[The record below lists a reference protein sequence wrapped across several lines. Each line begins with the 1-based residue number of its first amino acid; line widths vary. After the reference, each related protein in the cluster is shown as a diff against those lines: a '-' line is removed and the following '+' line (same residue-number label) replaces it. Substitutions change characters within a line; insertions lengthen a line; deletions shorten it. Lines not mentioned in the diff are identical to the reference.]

1 MPGYFSAMMTNAKAM
16 RARRASRSRI
26 AGVAVGLACIATA
39 LASAGCGASGV
50 IDPVAKA
57 ATNSTGAAGYRM
69 TMTMQMSSPALPSAI
84 TATGNGAF
92 NVHGHTGSLNLN
104 MQLPG
109 VPQITQALGSSTL
122 DMQEVMSGTTIYMR
136 MPAAIASHLPGG
148 HPWFKIDLA
157 KFGASAGMPGL
168 GSLMSSPLSSDP
180 SQMLQYL
187 HGVSGSVTKVGTATV
202 AGFPTTEYRAT
213 IDLDKVPSQ
222 VPATIRSTVQRSI
235 QTLESMA
242 HIKQIP
248 FNVWVDNANLVRQ
261 FAMHMNVAVAAGQAM
276 AMTMQVT
283 IPQYGP
289 QPQPTLPPADQVT
302 DLSSLAG
309 AAGGSGSASSTS

>member
-1 MPGYFSAMMTNAKAM
+1 MPKSK
-16 RARRASRSRI
+16 ARRTSRSRI
-26 AGVAVGLACIATA
+26 AGLVVALACLATA

-57 ATNSTGAAGYRM
+57 ATNSTGAAGFRM

-84 TATGNGAF
+84 TATGSGAF
-92 NVHGHTGSLNLN
+92 NVRGRTGSLDLQ
-104 MQLPG
+104 MQLPN
-109 VPQITQALGSSTL
+109 VPQITQALGSNTL
-122 DMQEVMSGTTIYMR
+122 SMREIMSGTTIYMR

-168 GSLMSSPLSSDP
+168 GSVMSSPLSSDP

-187 HGVSGSVTKVGTATV
+187 HGVSGGVTKVGTATV

-213 IDLDKVPSQ
+213 IDLDKVASQ
-222 VPATIRSTVQRSI
+222 VPANARAAVQRSI

-248 FNVWVDNANLVRQ
+248 FDVWVDNSNLVRQ
-261 FAMHMNVAVAAGQAM
+261 FAMHMNVAVATGQAM
-276 AMTMQVT
+276 SMTMQVT

-289 QPQPTLPPADQVT
+289 QPKPTLPPAGQVT

-309 AAGGSGSASSTS
+309 AASASGSASSTS